1 MFGPVRTFLD
11 AFGRV
16 RMRSEAFG
24 SVRTFSDFFEFFIY
38 LLMFFRA
45 FAKFCFRESQVS
57 EELGIL
63 ERHWQIRRRKP
74 VPVVRLFFLYDP
86 WRRGKRVETCF

>member
-1 MFGPVRTFLD
+1 MDLFGPS
-11 AFGRV
+11 
-16 RMRSEAFG
+16 RMRSDTFGCARKHSEAFG
-24 SVRTFSDFFEFFIY
+24 RFPIFLKIFDTFER
-38 LLMFFRA
+38 FRA
-45 FAKFCFRESQVS
+45 FAKKKFRESRVL
-57 EELGIL
+57 EELGIF

>member
-1 MFGPVRTFLD
+1 MFGPVRTFPD
-11 AFGRV
+11 AFGHV

-24 SVRTFSDFFEFFIY
+24 SVRTFSDFFEN
-38 LLMFFRA
+38 FRH
-45 FAKFCFRESQVS
+45 FLTFSRFCQKKIRESRVL
-57 EELGIL
+57 EELGIF

>member
-1 MFGPVRTFLD
+1 MFGPVRTFPD
-11 AFGRV
+11 AFGHV

-24 SVRTFSDFFEFFIY
+24 SVRTFSDFFENFRHV
-38 LLMFFRA
+38 LMFFHA
-45 FAKFCFRESQVS
+45 FAKFLFRESQVL
-57 EELGIL
+57 EELGIF
-63 ERHWQIRRRKP
+63 ERHWQIPRRKP

>member
-1 MFGPVRTFLD
+1 MFGPVRTFPD
-11 AFGRV
+11 AFGHV

-24 SVRTFSDFFEFFIY
+24 SVRTFSDFFEFFGY
-38 LLMFFRA
+38 LLMFSR
-45 FAKFCFRESQVS
+45 FCQFFFRESRVL
-57 EELGIL
+57 EELGIF
-63 ERHWQIRRRKP
+63 ERHWQIPRRKP

>member
-1 MFGPVRTFLD
+1 MFGPVRTFPD
-11 AFGRV
+11 AFGHV

-24 SVRTFSDFFEFFIY
+24 SVRTFSDFFEIFGYFF
-38 LLMFFRA
+38 
-45 FAKFCFRESQVS
+45 FRESRVL
-57 EELGIL
+57 EELGIF
-63 ERHWQIRRRKP
+63 ERHWQIPRRKP